1 MICKVNRKAKHGKK
15 IKLLTPKQI
24 IQRLLIA
31 IAQVIAGNTSKNLLN
46 EIQKIIYSLCRAK
59 EITKKQ

>member
-1 MICKVNRKAKHGKK
+1 M
-15 IKLLTPKQI
+15 

-31 IAQVIAGNTSKNLLN
+31 IAQVIAGNASKNLLN
-46 EIQKIIYSLCRAK
+46 EIQKIIYSLCQAK